1 MADKG
6 FDDWN
11 CGTSYHPCRTL
22 GAKWSETFG
31 NASTGRRVDRVQV
44 IVQTNLRLRDTELVN
59 PYSGDHVVYLE
70 FLDHEGAVQL
80 TLVNLTFYRVIF
92 EVKTADISFTLE
104 GCHFDASGIYVYS
117 TNERSIHDVMID
129 GCEFYGKF
137 GTKHALRLEETG
149 GVSLVHSQ
157 LHDIEVQTAVYCFE
171 SDMTIEDTTLENVT
185 YNTAIIQLDKNCKMA
200 LRRITMADA
209 KYNSLTK
216 SLGPIKDM
224 NAAIR
229 LSKNASVT
237 IVSSNFTASDV
248 PIKAER
254 STVYI
259 TGSEFSGNSAVD
271 GGALEVSTVSNASI
285 HSCVFRNNSAKKD
298 AGAILVT
305 INSTLNA
312 SDCTFEDNACDSD
325 GGALKVHLYAVVN
338 LTNCVFE
345 GNRAKRHHAGAV
357 FLDRRSNM
365 TSHNTSYTRNVAA
378 VGGGAIMMIDHSRY
392 NATGGHFT
400 DNVASNSGTGFNL
413 VRAHVYQ
420 ESASWLI
427 SSAGLGFGF
436 GLRLG
441 LLPQLFPLVQIQIR
455 IPIGIVPQWLLYQFK
470 GQIAVQGTDPHPN
483 FTIFKSEAQSP
494 NPNQWKKSA

>member
-6 FDDWN
+6 VDDYN

-22 GAKWSETFG
+22 DAKWSETFG

-44 IVQTNLRLRDTELVN
+44 IVKTNLTLRDTELVN
-59 PYSGDHVVYLE
+59 SYSGDHVVYLE
-70 FLDHEGAVQL
+70 FLHHKGAVQL
-80 TLVNLTFYRVIF
+80 RLVNLTFYRVIF
-92 EVKTADISFTLE
+92 EVKTADISFRLE
-104 GCHFDASGIYVYS
+104 ECHFDASGIYVYF
-117 TNERSIHDVMID
+117 THERNRHDVTID

-137 GTKHALRLEETG
+137 GTTHALRLQETG
-149 GVSLVHSQ
+149 GVSLVRSL
-157 LHDIEVQTAVYCFE
+157 LHDIEAQTAVYCFE

-200 LRRITMADA
+200 LHRITMADA
-209 KYNSLTK
+209 KYNPLTK
-216 SLGPIKDM
+216 SLVFDM
-224 NAAIR
+224 NAAIK

-237 IVSSNFTASDV
+237 IARSNFTGNDV

-254 STVYI
+254 STVNI
-259 TGSEFSGNSAVD
+259 TGSDFSGNNAVD
-271 GGALEVSTVSNASI
+271 GGALEVSTASNASV

-312 SDCTFEDNACDSD
+312 SDCKFEDNACDSD

-365 TSHNTSYTRNVAA
+365 TSHNTSYIGNVAA

-413 VRAHVYQ
+413 VRAHMYQ

-427 SSAGLGFGF
+427 STAGLGFGF

-441 LLPQLFPLVQIQIR
+441 LLPQWLHCTMQNFFPLVQIQI
-455 IPIGIVPQWLLYQFK
+455 
-470 GQIAVQGTDPHPN
+470 
-483 FTIFKSEAQSP
+483 
-494 NPNQWKKSA
+494 